1 MPEPVVAKGELAT
14 LDVQVALEAAGLPSP
29 ERMLAW
35 VEAALETEHRGT
47 ELVIRLVDE
56 AESAELNE
64 TFRGKAGPTNV
75 LSFPFDM
82 PPEVEGLQL
91 LGDLVICAPVVRR
104 EALEQGKVELA
115 HWAHMVVH
123 GTLHLQGYDHQDEAG
138 AAEMEG
144 LERQI
149 LARLGYP
156 DPYHEET
163 DHTRR

>member
-1 MPEPVVAKGELAT
+1 MIEPVIVTGTKAT
-14 LDVQVALEAAGLPSP
+14 LDVQQALEAEGLPAP
-29 ERMLAW
+29 GQLLAW
-35 VEAALETEHRGT
+35 VEAALETENQGS

-64 TFRGKAGPTNV
+64 TYRGKAGPTNV
-75 LSFPFDM
+75 LSFPFEM
-82 PPEVEGLQL
+82 PPEVEELHL

-104 EALEQGKVELA
+104 EALAQGKPELA
-115 HWAHMVVH
+115 HWAHLVVH
-123 GTLHLQGYDHQDEAG
+123 GTLHLQGYDHQTEAE

-156 DPYHEET
+156 DPYHEEA
-163 DHTRR
+163 DPA

>member
-1 MPEPVVAKGELAT
+1 MIEPVIVTGESAT
-14 LDVQVALEAAGLPSP
+14 LDVQFAVEPEGLPEP
-29 ERMLAW
+29 EQMLSW
-35 VEAALETEHRGT
+35 VEAALERDNYGV

-64 TFRGKAGPTNV
+64 TYRGRTGPTNV

-82 PPEVEGLQL
+82 PPEVEEARL

-104 EALEQGKVELA
+104 EALEQGKPGLA
-115 HWAHMVVH
+115 HWAHLVVH
-123 GTLHLQGYDHQDEAG
+123 GTLHLQGHDHQAEDQAT
-138 AAEMEG
+138 EMEG

-156 DPYHEET
+156 DPYHEEA
-163 DHTRR
+163 DPA

>member
-1 MPEPVVAKGELAT
+1 MIEPVVVSGMAAT
-14 LDVQVALEAAGLPSP
+14 LDFQQALEGTDLPAP
-29 ERMLAW
+29 EQLLHW
-35 VEAALETEHRGT
+35 VEAALEKENHGV

-64 TFRGKAGPTNV
+64 AYRGKSGPTNV

-82 PPEVEGLQL
+82 PPEVEETRL

-104 EALEQGKVELA
+104 EAVEQGKTEPA
-115 HWAHMVVH
+115 HWAHLVVH
-123 GTLHLQGYDHQDEAG
+123 GTLHLQGYDHQSEAG

-144 LERQI
+144 LERRI

-156 DPYHEET
+156 DPYHEEA
-163 DHTRR
+163 DPA

>member
-1 MPEPVVAKGELAT
+1 MIEPVVVSGTLAT
-14 LDVQVALEAAGLPSP
+14 LDVQQALEAADLPAP
-29 ERMLAW
+29 EQLLHW
-35 VEAALETEHRGT
+35 VEAALEKENHGV

-64 TFRGKAGPTNV
+64 AYRGKTGPTNV

-82 PPEVEGLQL
+82 PPEVEETRL

-104 EALEQGKVELA
+104 EAAEQGKTEPA
-115 HWAHMVVH
+115 HWAHLVVH
-123 GTLHLQGYDHQDEAG
+123 GTLHLQGYDHQTEAG

-156 DPYHEET
+156 DPYHEEA
-163 DHTRR
+163 DPA

>member
-1 MPEPVVAKGELAT
+1 MLEPIIVKGQAAT
-14 LDVQVALEAAGLPSP
+14 LDLQVALQAIDLPP
-29 ERMLAW
+29 AERLLEW
-35 VEAALETEHRGT
+35 VEAALESENRGA

-64 TFRGKAGPTNV
+64 TYRAKTGPTNV

-82 PPEVEGLQL
+82 PPEIEELQL
-91 LGDLVICAPVVRR
+91 LGDLVICVPVVRR
-104 EALEQGKVELA
+104 EAAEQGKVESA
-115 HWAHMVVH
+115 HWAHLVVH
-123 GTLHLQGYDHQDEAG
+123 GTLHLQGYDHQTEAE

-156 DPYHEET
+156 DPYLEEA
-163 DHTRR
+163 DPA

>member
-1 MPEPVVAKGELAT
+1 
-14 LDVQVALEAAGLPSP
+14 
-29 ERMLAW
+29 MLHW
-35 VEAALETEHRGT
+35 VEAALETENHGV

-64 TFRGKAGPTNV
+64 AYRGKTGPTNV

-82 PPEVEGLQL
+82 PPEVEETRL

-104 EALEQGKVELA
+104 EAAEQGKTEPA
-115 HWAHMVVH
+115 HWAHLVVH
-123 GTLHLQGYDHQDEAG
+123 GTLHLQGYDHQSEAG

-156 DPYHEET
+156 DPYHEEA
-163 DHTRR
+163 DPA

>member
-1 MPEPVVAKGELAT
+1 MIEPVVVSGTAAT
-14 LDVQVALEAAGLPSP
+14 LDVQQALDAADLPAP
-29 ERMLAW
+29 EQLLHW
-35 VEAALETEHRGT
+35 VEAALETENHGV

-64 TFRGKAGPTNV
+64 AYRGKTGPTNV

-82 PPEVEGLQL
+82 PPEVEETRL

-104 EALEQGKVELA
+104 EAAEQGKTEPA
-115 HWAHMVVH
+115 HWAHLVVH
-123 GTLHLQGYDHQDEAG
+123 GTLHLQGYDHQTEAG
-138 AAEMEG
+138 ATEMEG

-156 DPYHEET
+156 DPYHEEANPA
-163 DHTRR
+163 

>member
-1 MPEPVVAKGELAT
+1 MIEPVVVSGAVAT
-14 LDVQVALEAAGLPSP
+14 LDFQQALEAADLPAP
-29 ERMLAW
+29 EQFLHW
-35 VEAALETEHRGT
+35 VEAALEAENQGV

-64 TFRGKAGPTNV
+64 AYRGKTGPTNV

-82 PPEVEGLQL
+82 PPEVEETRL
-91 LGDLVICAPVVRR
+91 LGDLVICVPVVRR
-104 EALEQGKVELA
+104 EATEQGKTEPA
-115 HWAHMVVH
+115 HWAHLVVH
-123 GTLHLQGYDHQDEAG
+123 GTLHLQGYDHQTEAG

-156 DPYHEET
+156 DPYHEEA
-163 DHTRR
+163 DPA

>member
-1 MPEPVVAKGELAT
+1 MIEPVVVSGTAAT
-14 LDVQVALEAAGLPSP
+14 LDFQQALEAADLPAP
-29 ERMLAW
+29 EQLLDW
-35 VEAALETEHRGT
+35 VEAALETENYGV

-64 TFRGKAGPTNV
+64 AYRGKTGPTNV

-82 PPEVEGLQL
+82 PPEVEETRL

-104 EALEQGKVELA
+104 EAAEQGKTEPA
-115 HWAHMVVH
+115 HWAHLVVH
-123 GTLHLQGYDHQDEAG
+123 GTLHLQGYDHQTEAG

-144 LERQI
+144 LERKI

-156 DPYHEET
+156 DPYHEEA
-163 DHTRR
+163 DPA

>member
-1 MPEPVVAKGELAT
+1 MAAT
-14 LDVQVALEAAGLPSP
+14 LDFQQALEATDLPAP
-29 ERMLAW
+29 EQLLHW
-35 VEAALETEHRGT
+35 VEAALEKENHGV

-64 TFRGKAGPTNV
+64 AYRGKNGPTNV

-82 PPEVEGLQL
+82 PPEVEETRL

-104 EALEQGKVELA
+104 EAAEQGKSEPA
-115 HWAHMVVH
+115 HWAHLVVH
-123 GTLHLQGYDHQDEAG
+123 GTLHLQGYDHQSDAG

-144 LERQI
+144 LERRI

-156 DPYHEET
+156 DPYHEEA
-163 DHTRR
+163 DPA

>member
-1 MPEPVVAKGELAT
+1 MIEPVVVSGTAAT
-14 LDVQVALEAAGLPSP
+14 LDFQQALEAADLPAP
-29 ERMLAW
+29 EQLLDW
-35 VEAALETEHRGT
+35 VEAALETENHGV

-64 TFRGKAGPTNV
+64 AYRGKTGPTNV

-82 PPEVEGLQL
+82 PPEVEETRL
-91 LGDLVICAPVVRR
+91 LGDLVICVPVVRR
-104 EALEQGKVELA
+104 EAAEQGKTEPA
-115 HWAHMVVH
+115 HWAHLVVH
-123 GTLHLQGYDHQDEAG
+123 GTLHLQGYDHQTEAG

-156 DPYHEET
+156 DPYHEEA
-163 DHTRR
+163 DPA

>member
-1 MPEPVVAKGELAT
+1 MIEPVVVSGTAAT
-14 LDVQVALEAAGLPSP
+14 LDFQQALEAVDLPAP
-29 ERMLAW
+29 EQLLHW
-35 VEAALETEHRGT
+35 VEAALETENHGV

-64 TFRGKAGPTNV
+64 AYRGKTGPTNV

-82 PPEVEGLQL
+82 PPEVEETRL

-104 EALEQGKVELA
+104 EAAEQGKTEPA
-115 HWAHMVVH
+115 HWAHLVVH
-123 GTLHLQGYDHQDEAG
+123 GTLHLQGYDHQSEAG

-156 DPYHEET
+156 DPYHEEA
-163 DHTRR
+163 DPA